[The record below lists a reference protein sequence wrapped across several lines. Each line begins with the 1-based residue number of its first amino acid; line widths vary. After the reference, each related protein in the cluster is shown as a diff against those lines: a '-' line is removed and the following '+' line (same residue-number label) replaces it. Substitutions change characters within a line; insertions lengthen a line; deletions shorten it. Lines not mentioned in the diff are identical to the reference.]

1 MENASNALLMAG
13 GMLLAIIVITILVI
27 TYNGIVGFENSKIEQ
42 QTIQKVTE
50 FNEPLMSYNKKVM
63 YGTDLISVLNLALN
77 NNKKYN
83 VTTNNEE
90 YYVDISFTLINDL
103 SNITELYSLDTQ
115 RGVYNKS
122 IESTTRVIEGNKT
135 YKISVDKSYIE
146 TNIIN
151 KLSDPEQTTVV
162 NPSDRVNGILKK
174 YRIVSNFI
182 YDLKRKTFTCTNVE
196 KDSEG
201 KIKLMEFK
209 QKSSQNS

>member
-115 RGVYNKS
+115 SGVYNKS
-122 IESTTRVIEGNKT
+122 IESTNKVIDGNRT
-135 YKISVDKSYIE
+135 YKISVDKEIIV
-146 TNIIN
+146 NKIIN
-151 KLSDPEQTTVV
+151 KLSEKEQTTLID
-162 NPSDRVNGILKK
+162 PRDKVNGILMRYK
-174 YRIVSNFI
+174 IVSNSV